1 MIADHQYA
9 LVTDAYLNDADTR
22 DSLQKHNPHALHS
35 ICERLLE
42 AMQRGL
48 WQAPGDYR
56 AQVEQHLLASEQAI
70 EGTRP

>member
-1 MIADHQYA
+1 
-9 LVTDAYLNDADTR
+9 VTDAYLNDADTR
-22 DSLQKHNPHALHS
+22 EFLQQHNPHALHS

-56 AQVEQHLLASEQAI
+56 RQVEQHLLATEQAI